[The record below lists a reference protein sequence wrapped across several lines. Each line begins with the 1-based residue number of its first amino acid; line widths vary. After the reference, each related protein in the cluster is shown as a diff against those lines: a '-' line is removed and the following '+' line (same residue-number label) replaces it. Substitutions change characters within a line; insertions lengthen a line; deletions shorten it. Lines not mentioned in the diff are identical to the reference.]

1 MTPST
6 TMRRVV
12 ASSQGLQLGKGGLM
26 TVPSSGPALLLA
38 TTLLFSPLLAA
49 DDPKYYNEKT
59 NSEKLMPF
67 VPLHAEQGL
76 TRGDGSHGPPEE
88 AGVPKP
94 PGYAG
99 SATNKECQYDD
110 PEYSDCDPFTLKK
123 TRTKNLIRGGAT
135 CGEQHVNET
144 EDCSVRDFPP
154 GTQWLIKE
162 HKKCISELEHLK
174 SLLSELHRWIDMIVE
189 RGQSLY
195 KAFEDLRKH
204 AEEISKQIKDV
215 HKEIHDNKV
224 LIDRLNKE
232 LEDWK
237 GKARNLRGELDALKA
252 KYLLLKK
259 DHQRMESD
267 INACHTDLNNCNGQ
281 KAALV
286 KEIGSI
292 ESANRDLK
300 AQLMDAEHFRLE
312 AEKAQVYLDE
322 FKNEVLQLEQ
332 QITHAKEERTHCRMA
347 IVQVNANQNPKI
359 GRDTHVNLD
368 MKMWI
373 THNQTVATEA
383 PTSKATYYAPTQRI
397 YKDVPITTYAPTTY
411 VPPSTYTTTTPY
423 PTTTTTTYKPAPPP
437 TTTAYHPPPSS
448 YSAPPAEYSKPG
460 Y

>member
-1 MTPST
+1 
-6 TMRRVV
+6 
-12 ASSQGLQLGKGGLM
+12 M

-144 EDCSVRDFPP
+144 EDCSMSDFPP

-189 RGQSLY
+189 RGQSLF

-204 AEEISKQIKDV
+204 ADEISKQIKDV
-215 HKEIHDNKV
+215 HKEIHDNTV

-252 KYLLLKK
+252 KYLSLKK
-259 DHQRMESD
+259 DHERMEAD
-267 INACHTDLNNCNGQ
+267 VNTCHTDLNHCNSQ
-281 KAALV
+281 KASLV
-286 KEIGSI
+286 KEIDGL
-292 ESANRDLK
+292 ETANRDLK

-332 QITHAKEERTHCRMA
+332 QISHAKEERSHCRMA
-347 IVQVNANQNPKI
+347 IVKVNSNQNPKI

-373 THNQTVATEA
+373 THNQTVSTEA

-448 YSAPPAEYSKPG
+448 YSAPPAEYSTPG